1 MVSRLM
7 TTRVVWP
14 GDHLAYIAEDA
25 GFRDSN
31 TVWDY
36 GDNAELRALRKHP
49 GVLAPD
55 DVIALPEH
63 ESKQVDRPTGA
74 HHVFKVKGDK
84 LWLRLVVRDFDN
96 EPVANA
102 RAILEVEGTRF
113 DLVTDGGGRIDQ
125 QVPRKARSGTLS
137 LPDVGLDL
145 VLDIGML
152 DPVGNEAGWRARLVN
167 LGYFRGDS
175 GDSGDDNSG
184 NERWDW
190 ALQEFQCDHDL
201 PVTGEADDATRA
213 KLLELCGS

>member
-1 MVSRLM
+1 M

-14 GDHLAYIAEDA
+14 GDHLAYIADEA

-36 GDNAELRALRKHP
+36 GDNAGLRAMREHP

-55 DVIALPEH
+55 DVITVPEH
-63 ESKQVDRPTGA
+63 EDKQVDRPTGA

-84 LWLRLVVRDFDN
+84 LWLRLVVRDFDH

-102 RAILEVEGTRF
+102 RAILEVEGNRF

-175 GDSGDDNSG
+175 SDDDSG

-201 PVTGEADDATRA
+201 PVTGEADGATRA